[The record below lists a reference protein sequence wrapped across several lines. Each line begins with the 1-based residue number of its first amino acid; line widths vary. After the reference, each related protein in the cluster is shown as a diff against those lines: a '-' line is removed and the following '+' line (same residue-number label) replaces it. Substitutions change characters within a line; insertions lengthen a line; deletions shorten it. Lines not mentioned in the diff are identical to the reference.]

1 VLQTEAWIAAELP
14 WLRRNLHAFVQ
25 MAGAPPSLPQAL
37 VELQSVP
44 TVARARLP
52 LLDAERRAAERLATD
67 TDQRS
72 TQPQGSPQ
80 SSPQSSPEGATQ
92 GQPPG
97 PQPIPQEASQEPS
110 EPAQVA
116 EAPAQGEQEALPLEE
131 AMARTG
137 RQEAIPRPRQP
148 AQEGQPAPE
157 APREVKLPP
166 PAFRRWLVQALQES
180 PTGMTPHELLEAAQE
195 AEAAAGL
202 EQEQSRA
209 LEQIREVLARSG
221 AVLRTKRD
229 TWRHRSSLGVSPR
242 LLEELV
248 TWCLDIL
255 EGNTQPVHIRT
266 LWKELDQAGRLRPG
280 MSQWLMRDALAR
292 SCDAVTFRNE
302 QLLAHVE
309 SYEDGGLTL
318 YDRLQEVLRAAE
330 GSLSL
335 GELRG
340 RLPAGVHYH
349 TRAIYGLLMG
359 APWCLRFANDR
370 FCHGDAVGL
379 DAAQRAAL
387 VDRAWALL
395 PEANPVH
402 CEALV
407 LELREQTPE
416 QPFLRREDAPVVLWG
431 LMLEDTR
438 VQCGSACRVAR
449 SRSEGGLELV
459 VEAVLEAL
467 DHLEVATA
475 ARLRQSVTR
484 RYGYRG
490 LHAFREAM
498 ERAEALGLVE
508 KVGVSGY
515 ARVKQG

>member
-1 VLQTEAWIAAELP
+1 
-14 WLRRNLHAFVQ
+14 
-25 MAGAPPSLPQAL
+25 
-37 VELQSVP
+37 
-44 TVARARLP
+44 
-52 LLDAERRAAERLATD
+52 
-67 TDQRS
+67 
-72 TQPQGSPQ
+72 
-80 SSPQSSPEGATQ
+80 
-92 GQPPG
+92 
-97 PQPIPQEASQEPS
+97 
-110 EPAQVA
+110 
-116 EAPAQGEQEALPLEE
+116 
-131 AMARTG
+131 
-137 RQEAIPRPRQP
+137 
-148 AQEGQPAPE
+148 
-157 APREVKLPP
+157 
-166 PAFRRWLVQALQES
+166 
-180 PTGMTPHELLEAAQE
+180 
-195 AEAAAGL
+195 
-202 EQEQSRA
+202 
-209 LEQIREVLARSG
+209 
-221 AVLRTKRD
+221 
-229 TWRHRSSLGVSPR
+229 
-242 LLEELV
+242 
-248 TWCLDIL
+248 
-255 EGNTQPVHIRT
+255 
-266 LWKELDQAGRLRPG
+266 
-280 MSQWLMRDALAR
+280 
-292 SCDAVTFRNE
+292 
-302 QLLAHVE
+302 
-309 SYEDGGLTL
+309 
-318 YDRLQEVLRAAE
+318 
-330 GSLSL
+330 
-335 GELRG
+335 
-340 RLPAGVHYH
+340 VHYH